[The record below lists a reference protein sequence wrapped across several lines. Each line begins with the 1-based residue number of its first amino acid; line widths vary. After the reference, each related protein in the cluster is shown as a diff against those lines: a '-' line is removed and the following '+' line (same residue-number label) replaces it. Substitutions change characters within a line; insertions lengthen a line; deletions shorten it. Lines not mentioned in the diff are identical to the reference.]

1 MVIRVIYIL
10 TYVFIRN
17 IIIGENM
24 KVSELIKLLKKNGAY
39 LTMHGREHDEWYS
52 PITKKYFRVP
62 RHKSKELPNGTA
74 SRIMKDAGLK
84 K

>member
-10 TYVFIRN
+10 TYVFVRN

>member
-1 MVIRVIYIL
+1 
-10 TYVFIRN
+10 
-17 IIIGENM
+17 M